1 MNLLV
6 AYRFLFSKYNLSFI
20 SIISKISIIGLMLG
34 VGILITVLSVMNGFE
49 KELREKILGFTSHV
63 NVYPHNQYTIEE
75 LKLILKANKNISAYS
90 VINRNEDLISSDS
103 VNNYPII
110 LHSVNS
116 EDEKLTSNI
125 SKMMYVGTFNLKEPS
140 NIIIGNV
147 LANNLKVT
155 IGDEITITNYKE
167 VYKSNKYIISG
178 IFDSGINE
186 YNQRFVYGSNIN
198 LYNTNEFSYVKLKLI
213 DPLQASYVSSQL
225 FNSYSLITSNWT
237 ETHNALFQAIN
248 NEKRV
253 MFIILALIIAIASFN
268 IISSLTLLVM
278 NKQKDIAILISLG
291 INKRTIESIFLIQG
305 FIIGVFGISLGV
317 LLGLTLSI
325 NINSIVLF
333 VESLFSVTL
342 ISPDVYHL
350 DEVPY
355 IILISDI
362 YKIIVMTFIM
372 VLLSSIY
379 PAQKASKLIPAQSLN
394 S

>member
-1 MNLLV
+1 MNLLI

-90 VINRNEDLISSDS
+90 VISRNEDLISSDS

-110 LHSVNS
+110 IHSVNS
-116 EDEKLTSNI
+116 EDELLTSNI
-125 SKMMYVGTFNLKEPS
+125 SQMMYVGNFNLKEPS
-140 NIIIGNV
+140 NIVIGNV

-155 IGDEITITNYKE
+155 IGDQITITNYKE

-305 FIIGVFGISLGV
+305 FIIGVVGISLGV

-333 VESLFSVTL
+333 AESLFSVTL

>member
-1 MNLLV
+1 MNLLI

-75 LKLILKANKNISAYS
+75 LKLILESNKNISAYS

-103 VNNYPII
+103 VKNYPII
-110 LHSVNS
+110 IHSVNS
-116 EDEKLTSNI
+116 EDELLTSNI
-125 SKMMYVGTFNLKEPS
+125 SQMMYLGNFNLKEPS
-140 NIIIGNV
+140 NIVIGNV

-155 IGDEITITNYKE
+155 IGDQITITNYKE

-186 YNQRFVYGSNIN
+186 YNQRFVYGSSIN

-225 FNSYSLITSNWT
+225 FNSNSLITSNWT

-305 FIIGVFGISLGV
+305 FIIGVVGISLGV

-333 VESLFSVTL
+333 VESLFSITL

-355 IILISDI
+355 IILITDI
-362 YKIIVMTFIM
+362 YKIIGMTFIM

>member
-1 MNLLV
+1 MVAFPTLV
-6 AYRFLFSKYNLSFI
+6 VEASMTGAAMFV
-20 SIISKISIIGLMLG
+20 G
-34 VGILITVLSVMNGFE
+34 VAALVIVLSVMNGFE

-90 VINRNEDLISSDS
+90 VISRNEDLISSDS

-110 LHSVNS
+110 IHSVNS
-116 EDEKLTSNI
+116 EDELLTSNI
-125 SKMMYVGTFNLKEPS
+125 SQMMYVGNFNLKEPS
-140 NIIIGNV
+140 NIVIGNV

-155 IGDEITITNYKE
+155 IGDQITITNYKE

-305 FIIGVFGISLGV
+305 FIIGVVGISLGV

>member
-1 MNLLV
+1 MNLLF

-90 VINRNEDLISSDS
+90 VISRNEDLISSDS

-110 LHSVNS
+110 IHSVNS
-116 EDEKLTSNI
+116 EDELLTSNI
-125 SKMMYVGTFNLKEPS
+125 SQMMYVGNFNLKEPS
-140 NIIIGNV
+140 NIVIGNV

-155 IGDEITITNYKE
+155 IGDQITITNYKE

-278 NKQKDIAILISLG
+278 NKQRDIAILISLG

-305 FIIGVFGISLGV
+305 FIIGVVGISLGV

-333 VESLFSVTL
+333 AESLFSITL

-355 IILISDI
+355 IILITDI
-362 YKIIVMTFIM
+362 YKIIGMTFIM

-379 PAQKASKLIPAQSLN
+379 PAQKASKLIPTQSLN

>member
-90 VINRNEDLISSDS
+90 VISRNEDLISSDS

-110 LHSVNS
+110 IHSVNS
-116 EDEKLTSNI
+116 EDELLTSNI
-125 SKMMYVGTFNLKEPS
+125 SQMMYVGNFNLKEPS
-140 NIIIGNV
+140 NIVIGNV

-155 IGDEITITNYKE
+155 IGDQITITNYKE

-278 NKQKDIAILISLG
+278 NKQRDIAILISLG

-305 FIIGVFGISLGV
+305 FIIGVVGISLGV

-333 VESLFSVTL
+333 AESLFSITL

-355 IILISDI
+355 IILITDI
-362 YKIIVMTFIM
+362 YKIIGMTFIM

-379 PAQKASKLIPAQSLN
+379 PAQKASKLIPTQSLN

>member
-1 MNLLV
+1 MNLLI

-110 LHSVNS
+110 IHSVNS
-116 EDEKLTSNI
+116 EDELLTSNI
-125 SKMMYVGTFNLKEPS
+125 SQMMYIGSFNLKEPS
-140 NIIIGNV
+140 NIVIGNV

-155 IGDEITITNYKE
+155 IGDQIKITNYKE

-225 FNSYSLITSNWT
+225 FNSNSLITSNWT

-305 FIIGVFGISLGV
+305 FIIGVVGISLGV

-333 VESLFSVTL
+333 LESLFSITL

-355 IILISDI
+355 IILITDI
-362 YKIIVMTFIM
+362 YKIIGMTFIM